1 MKPYLR
7 KEADMGIRGQLI
19 ILFSKLETSITL
31 LTKVKKKNQAED
43 GKLHLKN
50 IECRISIQNMINT
63 QTSIKRT
70 HML

>member
-1 MKPYLR
+1 MGKYLR
-7 KEADMGIRGQLI
+7 KEAEMSIRGRLI

-31 LTKVKKKNQAED
+31 LTKVKKQAED

-50 IECRISIQNMINT
+50 IECRISIQNMTNA

-70 HML
+70 HIL

>member
-1 MKPYLR
+1 MR
-7 KEADMGIRGQLI
+7 KEADMGIRGRLI

-31 LTKVKKKNQAED
+31 LTKVKKKQAED

>member
-1 MKPYLR
+1 MGPYLR
-7 KEADMGIRGQLI
+7 KEADMGIRGRLI

-31 LTKVKKKNQAED
+31 LTKVKNKNQAED

-50 IECRISIQNMINT
+50 IECRISIQNMTNT
-63 QTSIKRT
+63 QTLIKRT